1 MRDLEAAL
9 ELETDED
16 SAKAIRSKIKKVIL
30 LVLPFPFSC
39 TQSSLQAKVAHK
51 RSKRKDLYAVLGVAQ
66 TASDAEIKTAY
77 RKAALRWHPDKQGSK
92 SEAEKSE
99 AEAMFKVALPFPCSL
114 PCLL

>member
-1 MRDLEAAL
+1 M
-9 ELETDED
+9 
-16 SAKAIRSKIKKVIL
+16 
-30 LVLPFPFSC
+30 
-39 TQSSLQAKVAHK
+39 AHK

-114 PCLL
+114 PDAEVLCHVMRRA

>member
-30 LVLPFPFSC
+30 LALPSLLHSS

-114 PCLL
+114 L